1 MARNRPSST
10 GLVDTMTAH
19 KVIPRQKTHARRNTR
34 GEKKKK
40 KRQKQPLQKL
50 HMISQ
55 LHLNRK
61 SIKDNDKPQERQNLY
76 SNFGKARQRIA
87 TRHSF
92 LNTSLACTAEFFKHN
107 SRAKRLR
114 KSDYAL

>member
-40 KRQKQPLQKL
+40 KTPETTLAKVAHDIAVASQQKVYQRQRQAT
-50 HMISQ
+50 
-55 LHLNRK
+55 RK
-61 SIKDNDKPQERQNLY
+61 TKFIFQFWK
-76 SNFGKARQRIA
+76 GKAENCYPPQFSQYKSGL
-87 TRHSF
+87 HSRV
-92 LNTSLACTAEFFKHN
+92 L
-107 SRAKRLR
+107 
-114 KSDYAL
+114 